1 MPLPHPR
8 LAQQLH
14 SGARQPNLA
23 VHLFA
28 LHPSGLHPVRFYIA
42 RRRATCTHPNGFGNV
57 LRPDGRQQSD
67 WRTVRLGPTV
77 PDSSVELLQLATTYT
92 AEALGIP
99 PELMQSGSSSS
110 ALREAQRML
119 FHGTLQP
126 LARPIESEL
135 RIKLEQPALTVDLS
149 ALSAVDTQG
158 KARALKRAELRLA
171 PRMSVSERF
180 PAN

>member
-1 MPLPHPR
+1 
-8 LAQQLH
+8 
-14 SGARQPNLA
+14 
-23 VHLFA
+23 
-28 LHPSGLHPVRFYIA
+28 
-42 RRRATCTHPNGFGNV
+42 
-57 LRPDGRQQSD
+57 
-67 WRTVRLGPTV
+67 
-77 PDSSVELLQLATTYT
+77 
-92 AEALGIP
+92 
-99 PELMQSGSSSS
+99 MQSGSSSS
-110 ALREAQRML
+110 ALREAQRIL

-149 ALSAVDTQG
+149 ALSAMDTQG